1 MTDDRYLVTREEIE
15 GMEGLTKTHFLNP
28 EATRI
33 NKSLGDLTGLTGLGF
48 HIIEIAPGAETTEY
62 HVHHFEDEC
71 VYVLDGEATAEIG
84 DEKHPIKPGDFI
96 GYRKGGLAHTI
107 VNTGSEVLRCI
118 VVGQRL
124 AHDVGDYPRK
134 GERIYRNE
142 GMEWDLVKH
151 EAIVAPGAGVGK
163 KT

>member
-1 MTDDRYLVTREEIE
+1 MSEDTYLVTAEEIAT
-15 GMEGLTKTHFLNP
+15 MHGLAKTHFLNP
-28 EATRI
+28 SAKRI

-48 HIIEIAPGAETTEY
+48 HIIEVAPGDETTEY

-71 VYVLDGEATAEIG
+71 VYVLAGTATAEIG
-84 DEKHPIKPGDFI
+84 TEKHPIKPGDFI

-107 VNTGSEVLRCI
+107 VNTGPDVLKMI

-124 AHDVGDYPRK
+124 RHDVGDYPRK

-142 GMEWDLVKH
+142 GLPWDLVNH
-151 EAIVAPGAGVGK
+151 ENIANPNAGAK
-163 KT
+163 K